1 MMRFAANQQHGD
13 EWGGGELSREI
24 VHLFMREDK
33 LQVQMY
39 LKLLM
44 VLMSWDAYLRPLGT
58 SNFIDLNPLK

>member
-1 MMRFAANQQHGD
+1 MLFAANQQQGD
-13 EWGGGELSREI
+13 GGGGGLSSDKI

-44 VLMSWDAYLRPLGT
+44 VLMSWDAY
-58 SNFIDLNPLK
+58 